1 MITTGHNFKLL
12 MQKNETGISIVV
24 PKEMKKLIAEN
35 AKKHSM
41 IDSQYIRLAIVER
54 LEKELLWGNMEGY
67 QTK

>member
-67 QTK
+67 